1 MTHLPGTIDKGPGS
15 IGVNGFEPTGQ
26 IVDERIIVDFFDP
39 EFGFF
44 EPPIGQIGGIQALDR
59 TGQFVRPIQPE
70 MEREAISFVPE
81 STIPSIP
88 AFPTCPNVVRPQN
101 IFDPA
106 SIGMQ
111 VETAVEM
118 LDSRSLHF
126 IGIGLLIVFG
136 ILNLGR

>member
-1 MTHLPGTIDKGPGS
+1 MTHLPGTVDRGPGS
-15 IGVNGFEPTGQ
+15 LGLEPLETLDENIIFDFVDPGTGMF
-26 IVDERIIVDFFDP
+26 IDP
-39 EFGFF
+39 
-44 EPPIGQIGGIQALDR
+44 PLGQIGGIQALDPS
-59 TGQFVRPIQPE
+59 GQFVRPIQPE

-88 AFPTCPNVVRPQN
+88 AFPTCPNVVRPPN

-106 SIGMQ
+106 SIGME
-111 VETAVEM
+111 VEAAIEM